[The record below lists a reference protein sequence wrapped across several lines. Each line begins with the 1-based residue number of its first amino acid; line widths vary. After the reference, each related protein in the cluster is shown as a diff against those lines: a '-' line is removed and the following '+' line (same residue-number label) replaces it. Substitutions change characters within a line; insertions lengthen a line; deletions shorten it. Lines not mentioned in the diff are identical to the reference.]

1 MLKMRS
7 LAQEVAPSGSAL
19 LALRRVQCTS
29 INRQAWET
37 QADLDRLLTLIRYRR
52 IGEPEEIVRAAVWL
66 ASDEANCF
74 VGTTLIWVAGMTLD
88 PAVNTNG

>member
-1 MLKMRS
+1 MRHPWRHVDDAKS
-7 LAQEVAPSGSAL
+7 CPGGGAQADPASIAPGAI
-19 LALRRVQCTS
+19 RTS
-29 INRQAWET
+29 IKRQAWET

-74 VGTTLIWVAGMTLD
+74 VGTTLIWMAG
-88 PAVNTNG
+88 